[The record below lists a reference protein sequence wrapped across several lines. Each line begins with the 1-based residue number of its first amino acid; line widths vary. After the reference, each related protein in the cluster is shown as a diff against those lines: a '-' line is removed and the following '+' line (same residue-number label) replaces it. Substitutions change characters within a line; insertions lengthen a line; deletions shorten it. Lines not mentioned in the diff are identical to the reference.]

1 LEVYRRPA
9 STFVAAFIGAPAMNL
24 LSARQDG
31 GSLHLG
37 GASMPM
43 GGEGRGP
50 VTLGIR
56 PEDFGRAAPGAAG
69 ALPVRVDYVEELG
82 ATRLVH
88 GRVDGQPLV
97 SIWPAGEEVPEQ
109 IWLSAPSAAMHL
121 FDRDK
126 GVRLN

>member
-1 LEVYRRPA
+1 
-9 STFVAAFIGAPAMNL
+9 
-24 LSARQDG
+24 
-31 GSLHLG
+31 
-37 GASMPM
+37 
-43 GGEGRGP
+43 

-56 PEDFGRAAPGAAG
+56 PEDFIRAAPGVTG
-69 ALPVRVDYVEELG
+69 ALAVRVDYVEELG

-109 IWLSAPSAAMHL
+109 IWLSAPPTAMHL
-121 FDRDK
+121 FDRDR